1 MGGLDFLKLMIPL
14 MAGDEKSNYF
24 KKASQLFNEHRGEDM
39 SKIKLIIIGGVAGG
53 ATAAARARR
62 MDEGSEIILL
72 ERGEYISFANCG
84 LPYYV
89 GEVIK
94 KRQDLL
100 VTTPEAFRKRYHI
113 DIRINCEVIAIDR
126 KRKQVSVRNHKET
139 YWETYDKI
147 ILAPGAEPLKPPLE
161 GINLEGIYN
170 LRNIPDT
177 DKIKKHVD
185 RQKPESAVIVGGGFI
200 GLEMVENLV
209 QRGVRTTIVEMA
221 DQVMLPLDGEM
232 AQQVQ
237 THLES
242 KGVVCKLGKGVKGF
256 RKEGDR
262 LVVSIDKGQDI
273 ECDLVILSIGIR
285 PENRLAKEAGLE
297 VGKTGGIKVNAAMQ
311 TSDPDIYAVGDA
323 VEVRE
328 FIAGFPLI
336 SALAGPANKQGRIA
350 ADNALGRKTVFRG
363 TMRTSIVKV
372 FDLAVASTGLSEKTL
387 RSYGLPYQVSYTC
400 SGSHAS
406 YYPGAETITI
416 KLIFAPGNGRVLGAQ
431 IIGKEG
437 VDKRI
442 DVLATSIH
450 GGMTVFDL
458 EELELAYA
466 PPYSSAKDPVNIAGF
481 VASNLIKGD
490 VENVYPQD
498 LGIPDLK
505 EHILLD
511 LRSKAEI
518 KQSGTIDGAVHIPVD
533 DLRDQLKHLDKGKT
547 YTIYCAV
554 GQRAYL
560 GYRILTQNGFRAKN
574 LSGGYETY
582 KAFHLKKQRTFSD
595 RGEKS

>member
-1 MGGLDFLKLMIPL
+1 
-14 MAGDEKSNYF
+14 
-24 KKASQLFNEHRGEDM
+24 M

-113 DIRINCEVIAIDR
+113 DTRINCEVIAIDR
-126 KRKQVSVRNHKET
+126 KRKQVSVSNHKTQET

-209 QRGVRTTIVEMA
+209 RRGVRTTIVEMA

-232 AQQVQ
+232 AQQVR

-256 RKEGDR
+256 RKKGDH
-262 LVVSIDKGQDI
+262 LVVSVDNGQDI

-297 VGKTGGIKVNAAMQ
+297 IGKTGGIKVNAAMQ

-323 VEVRE
+323 VEVRD
-328 FIAGFPLI
+328 FITGVPLI

-400 SGSHAS
+400 SGSHAA

-442 DVLATSIH
+442 DILATAIH

-518 KQSGTIDGAVHIPVD
+518 KQSGTIDGAVPIPVD

-547 YTIYCAV
+547 YIIYCAV

-560 GYRILTQNGFRAKN
+560 GYRILTQNGFRTKN

-582 KAFHLKKQRTFSD
+582 KSFNL
-595 RGEKS
+595 